1 MLEGSG
7 ARLVRGIFWRNTGKL
22 HSMVHLHS
30 CVGLARFAGLN
41 VRYHNSMRACLN
53 VRSCMPM
60 RLKIGRG

>member
-7 ARLVRGIFWRNTGKL
+7 ARLVHGIFWRNMGKL

-41 VRYHNSMRACLN
+41 VRSYSSMISRD
-53 VRSCMPM
+53 VKFIHRSSVM
-60 RLKIGRG
+60 